1 VSELKNQKMAVDTLA
16 HAKQLLKNKEEHI
29 NSEIWFQMVK
39 RKVWVVVLGEDMTHN
54 GNCELQRESRP
65 EEGPHFHN
73 QARGAMER
81 LVYA

>member
-1 VSELKNQKMAVDTLA
+1 MLKM
-16 HAKQLLKNKEEHI
+16 
-29 NSEIWFQMVK
+29 
-39 RKVWVVVLGEDMTHN
+39 KVWAVVLGEDMTHN